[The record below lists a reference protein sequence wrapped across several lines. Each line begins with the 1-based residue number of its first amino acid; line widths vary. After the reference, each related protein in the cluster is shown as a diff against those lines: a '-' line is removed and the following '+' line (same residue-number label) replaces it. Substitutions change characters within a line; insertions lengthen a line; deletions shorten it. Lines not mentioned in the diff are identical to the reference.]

1 MDNELKVNLNSIL
14 VEKQQKILPQN
25 IKKDIEIYGVTG
37 TLETLD
43 TSDANAT
50 SGDILVDKTAYVNG
64 QKITG
69 TLPLFSNT
77 RTFTATGD
85 VVLDAENSKVKLSTT
100 NNTKQIIDNNV
111 VIEISAD
118 YSTIATAIGLTADK
132 LKAGETILGIV
143 GTE

>member
-1 MDNELKVNLNSIL
+1 MDNELKEILNSIL

-25 IKKDIEIYGVTG
+25 IKKNIEIYGVTG
-37 TLETLD
+37 TLEMLD
-43 TSDANAT
+43 TSDANAAA
-50 SGDILVDKTAYVNG
+50 GDISADKTAYVNG

-69 TLPLFSNT
+69 TLPLFPNN

-85 VVLDAENSKVKLSTT
+85 VSLDNGNSKVKLSTT
-100 NNTKQIIDNNV
+100 NSTKQIIDSNV
-111 VIEISAD
+111 LIEISVD